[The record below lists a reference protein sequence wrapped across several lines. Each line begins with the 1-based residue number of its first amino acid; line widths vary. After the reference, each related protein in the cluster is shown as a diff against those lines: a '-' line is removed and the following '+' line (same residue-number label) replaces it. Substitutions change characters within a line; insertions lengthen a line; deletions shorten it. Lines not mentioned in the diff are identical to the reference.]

1 MNTRTIAR
9 ATAFALL
16 VLAALPG
23 LCADYPEIRSLTRGD
38 LLYVQHQAEL
48 EQYYRLSKA
57 PGTPELPPLSIFRYT
72 RGKAEDLFALNARL
86 GMPWDGLAGLNCTS
100 DVRSFNAL
108 ATVLVP
114 SQPGLFV
121 RLPPRT
127 ELEQMVMAIR
137 QAEGPAMRRVVVTQA
152 GRSQEFAFFPGST
165 FTALERAFF
174 LGILFHF
181 PVALSVVRGSISSP
195 FGMRTDP
202 FTGRP
207 GFHSGL
213 DIAAPEGTPV
223 RAARDGV
230 VVEAGKDDVLG
241 TYLVL
246 SHPGG
251 WQTVYGHLS
260 AVRVTLHSKVEAGCE
275 VGRVG
280 STGRATG
287 SHLHF
292 EVRRKGGA
300 TDPYPL
306 LAAAKAG
313 APSAR

>member
-1 MNTRTIAR
+1 VSTRTIAGII
-9 ATAFALL
+9 ASALL
-16 VLAALPG
+16 ALAALPAA
-23 LCADYPEIRSLTRGD
+23 CADYPEIRTLTRDD
-38 LLYVQHQAEL
+38 LLYVQQQDEL

-57 PGTPELPPLSIFRYT
+57 PGSPQLPPLSIFRYRRSKT
-72 RGKAEDLFALNARL
+72 EDLFALNARL
-86 GMPWDGLAGLNCTS
+86 GMPYDGLAGLNGAS
-100 DVRSFNAL
+100 DVRTFNAL
-108 ATVLVP
+108 ASILVP
-114 SQPGLFV
+114 SQPGVFV
-121 RLPPRT
+121 RMPPCSD
-127 ELEQMVMAIR
+127 LEQMVMAGR
-137 QAEGPAMRRVVVTQA
+137 QAQGASMRRIVVVQA
-152 GRSQEFAFFPGST
+152 GHRQEFAFFPGSA
-165 FTALERAFF
+165 FTSVERAYF

-181 PVALSVVRGSISSP
+181 PVALAVVRGSISSP
-195 FGMRTDP
+195 FGMRRDP
-202 FTGRP
+202 FSGQMD
-207 GFHSGL
+207 FHNGL

-223 RAARDGV
+223 RAARDGTV
-230 VVEAGKDDVLG
+230 TEAGRDEVLG
-241 TYLVL
+241 SYLVI

-260 AVRVTLHSKVEAGCE
+260 SVRAILNSKVEAGSE

-313 APSAR
+313 APAAR